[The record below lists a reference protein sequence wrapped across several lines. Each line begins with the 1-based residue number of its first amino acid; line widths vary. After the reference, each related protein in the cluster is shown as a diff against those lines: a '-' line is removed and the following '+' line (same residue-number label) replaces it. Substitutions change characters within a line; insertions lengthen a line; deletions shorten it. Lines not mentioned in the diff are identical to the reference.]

1 MRAEVTEGKGRQ
13 SQKSRTV
20 AGWEGVSVLDTV
32 APGQEYHL
40 PLIQTIQYYIATY
53 NSGRTPTGNE
63 LHLQN
68 NAIKM
73 SPFAFKFTVSVD
85 LLLLITQFRI

>member
-20 AGWEGVSVLDTV
+20 AGWEGVSVLDTD

-53 NSGRTPTGNE
+53 NSGRIPTGNE

-73 SPFAFKFTVSVD
+73 SPFAFKFTVSYMYLVYV
-85 LLLLITQFRI
+85 LKW